1 MRNVVEA
8 AAHISAARAAA
19 GAAEKRGPQLRGMC
33 RVCPRPGRPDYAVL
47 VSERSLPMVKAGE
60 RVLRCA
66 YPGCKNEPRPGEAG
80 AAAQGY
86 CGLPDPVTREPHLAL
101 TAFRWH

>member
-1 MRNVVEA
+1 
-8 AAHISAARAAA
+8 
-19 GAAEKRGPQLRGMC
+19 
-33 RVCPRPGRPDYAVL
+33 
-47 VSERSLPMVKAGE
+47 MVKAGE

-86 CGLPDPVTREPHLAL
+86 CGLPDPVTREPHPAL
-101 TAFRWH
+101 TAIRWH

>member
-1 MRNVVEA
+1 
-8 AAHISAARAAA
+8 
-19 GAAEKRGPQLRGMC
+19 
-33 RVCPRPGRPDYAVL
+33 
-47 VSERSLPMVKAGE
+47 MVKASE

-86 CGLPDPVTREPHLAL
+86 CGLPDPVTREPHPAL
-101 TAFRWH
+101 TAIRWH